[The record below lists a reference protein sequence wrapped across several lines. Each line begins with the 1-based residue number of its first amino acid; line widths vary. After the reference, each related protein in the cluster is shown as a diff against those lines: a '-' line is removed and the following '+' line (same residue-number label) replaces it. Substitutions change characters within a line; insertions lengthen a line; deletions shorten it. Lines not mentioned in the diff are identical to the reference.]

1 MEGYMKKKILI
12 TLGILVTFIV
22 ASVAGVAVTN
32 MNAPKH
38 PSEYKIGIS
47 YDEAVKSDKPM
58 LAVFY
63 VDWCGY
69 CLRFMPKFRIL
80 NTLYKNKYNFV
91 MINVEGDQNTR
102 ALAEDVGI
110 AGYPTVYI
118 LDPKYDNRVLLSNS
132 YYHNLKKFRVELD
145 RYLRI
150 RALLDKATA
159 EVEK

>member
-1 MEGYMKKKILI
+1 MKKKILI
-12 TLGILVTFIV
+12 TLGIWVTFIV
-22 ASVAGVAVTN
+22 TSVAGVAVTN

-91 MINVEGDQNTR
+91 MINVEGNQNTR

>member
-12 TLGILVTFIV
+12 TLGILVTLIV

-110 AGYPTVYI
+110 AGFPTVYI

-150 RALLDKATA
+150 RALLDKATT

>member
-1 MEGYMKKKILI
+1 MKKKILI
-12 TLGILVTFIV
+12 TLGILVTLIV

-32 MNAPKH
+32 MNAPNH

>member
-12 TLGILVTFIV
+12 TLGILVTLIV
-22 ASVAGVAVTN
+22 ASVTGVAVTN

-91 MINVEGDQNTR
+91 MINVEGNQNTK

-110 AGYPTVYI
+110 AGFPTVYI

>member
-12 TLGILVTFIV
+12 TLGILVTLIV

-110 AGYPTVYI
+110 AGFPTDYI

>member
-1 MEGYMKKKILI
+1 MEGYTKKKILI
-12 TLGILVTFIV
+12 TLGILVTLIV

>member
-12 TLGILVTFIV
+12 TLGILVTLIV

-47 YDEAVKSDKPM
+47 YDEAFKSDKPM

-110 AGYPTVYI
+110 AGFPTVYI

>member
-12 TLGILVTFIV
+12 TLGILVILIV

>member
-12 TLGILVTFIV
+12 TLGILVTLIV

-110 AGYPTVYI
+110 AGFPTVYI

-132 YYHNLKKFRVELD
+132 YYHNLKKIRVELD

>member
-12 TLGILVTFIV
+12 TLGILVTLIV

-32 MNAPKH
+32 MNAPKQ

-110 AGYPTVYI
+110 AGFPTVYI